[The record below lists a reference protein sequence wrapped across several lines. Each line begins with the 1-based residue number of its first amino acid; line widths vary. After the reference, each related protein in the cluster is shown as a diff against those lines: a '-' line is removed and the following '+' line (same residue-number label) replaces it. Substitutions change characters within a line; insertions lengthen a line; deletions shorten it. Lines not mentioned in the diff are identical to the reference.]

1 MKKPEQFQSCIHD
14 FFLRFS
20 ALASR
25 YDGTTQHSSELE
37 ALIDEYT
44 AFVTDDRNKPAWEQV
59 ERQASGEFRELV
71 GATRRVSAKCVAI
84 MEKYR
89 ALKLLG
95 GQREQADYFKNIES
109 CIEQEFGSFRVL
121 GSSKVLLVGS
131 GSYPM
136 TPLLIAKR
144 TGAMVVGIDIDEEAV
159 SLGKQVVE
167 ILGSELPI
175 RLEHQFIE
183 QLDVTKEA
191 SYIIF
196 SSTVPN
202 KYELLDQLYALT
214 NEQVVV
220 VMRYGDQLK
229 SLFNYPMQEVDE
241 NKWRLVDTV
250 LRPDHIFDIA
260 LYQKAAVGRSQ
271 NR

>member
-1 MKKPEQFQSCIHD
+1 MKKPEQFQACIHD
-14 FFLRFS
+14 FFLQFS

-37 ALIDEYT
+37 ALIDEYA

-71 GATRRVSAKCVAI
+71 GAIRRVSAKCVAI

-89 ALKLLG
+89 ALK
-95 GQREQADYFKNIES
+95 
-109 CIEQEFGSFRVL
+109 
-121 GSSKVLLVGS
+121 LLVGS

-220 VMRYGDQLK
+220 VMRYGDRLK
-229 SLFNYPMQEVDE
+229 SLFNYPMQEVDG

-260 LYQKAAVGRSQ
+260 LYQKAVVGRSQ